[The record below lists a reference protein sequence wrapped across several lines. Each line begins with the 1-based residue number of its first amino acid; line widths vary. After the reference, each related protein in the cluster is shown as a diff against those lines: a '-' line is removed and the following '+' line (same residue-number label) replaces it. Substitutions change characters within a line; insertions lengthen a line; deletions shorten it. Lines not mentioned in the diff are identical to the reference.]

1 MNLSDLKAK
10 HSGETIWVLGSGS
23 SLSFVDPAF
32 FHNKITVAVNEVAGR
47 HGITPTYL
55 FSHYHMTFPEFLHP
69 DSVGVTLERD
79 TLTHQPWAESP
90 LKNLIFFPHAY
101 DQTHGESFDP
111 YLHPPV
117 EESLVYGSS
126 SLHGAMHLA
135 AFLGAKFI
143 MLVAADC
150 GTIDGQHRIADY
162 PMEATERETK
172 WIWSVYNKHHE
183 RMKHWLKETY
193 SCDVYSLNPFI
204 NFNLEG
210 HKFDG
215 V

>member
-1 MNLSDLKAK
+1 MKLTDLKDNHA
-10 HSGETIWVLGSGS
+10 GETIWVLGSGS

-32 FHNKITVAVNEVAGR
+32 FDKKITVAVNEVAGR
-47 HGITPTYL
+47 LGITPTYL
-55 FSHYHMTFPEFLHP
+55 FSHYHSTFPEFLHP
-69 DSVGVTLERD
+69 DSIGVTLERD
-79 TLTHQPWAESP
+79 TKTHEPWPGQQPN
-90 LKNLIFFPHAY
+90 NLALYPHAY
-101 DQTHGESFDP
+101 DKTYGPDFNP
-111 YLHPPV
+111 YDHPPL
-117 EESLVYGSS
+117 EDSLIYGSS

-135 AFLGAKFI
+135 AFLGARFI
-143 MLVAADC
+143 MLVGADC

-183 RMKHWLKETY
+183 LMKHWLKETHG
-193 SCDVYSLNPFI
+193 CDTYSLNPFI